1 MHMTPDPRRSRPGR
15 WAVLTFTI
23 LVVAACGQ
31 SPAPELILTHAAGV
45 TLDASQPGF
54 NTVAIG
60 GGRIL
65 ALADGIDPD
74 WLATGPTVIDV
85 EGAVVAPAFTDHH
98 VHLFNVGMALLNARD
113 GGRLAIDLS
122 GVTSLAAIESL
133 VRERA
138 ADLPAG
144 DWILG
149 GGWSQANWG
158 TGALPTGDV
167 LTRAAPSHPV
177 FLARTDGHAGW
188 VNAAALARGGVTR
201 STTSPAGGSIMHLP
215 GGEPSGI
222 LLERANELLT
232 PLLPAVADSDVVEAY
247 RLAAQAL
254 AERGVAEAY
263 DAGPL
268 VHPGMVALNAD
279 VERQVKLLVRADSI
293 EPLPLRINLMIPAP
307 SAYADSLLAARPP
320 VTQLSPR
327 IRITHIKLFADGA
340 LGSRAA
346 ALSHPYADDPSTQ
359 GVVRMET
366 SEIAEVA
373 RRALDQGLGVATHAI
388 GDAAVGRVLDAY
400 QQVLAERPDLDPR
413 RLRIEHFSYFREGDI
428 DRAVRLGVVLSIQSN
443 FNAYLDEEVPLGL
456 ARVGAANEPRVY
468 NWARLAAAGARL
480 AEGSDYFAMPGP
492 PLAGFAATLGR
503 KYAVGQAL
511 PDAEARRLAYR
522 ANAVRFEP
530 SGERTDGMLTVGAA
544 ADLVVWSADPFTIPR
559 DALGEVTAS
568 TVVNAGRVAV
578 PSAHR

>member
-1 MHMTPDPRRSRPGR
+1 M
-15 WAVLTFTI
+15 
-23 LVVAACGQ
+23 LVVAACSG
-31 SPAPELILTHAAGV
+31 STGPELVLTNATVV
-45 TLDASQPGF
+45 TLDGSPPGL
-54 NTVAIG
+54 NTIAIG

-65 ALADGIDPD
+65 ALTHGVDPE
-74 WLATGPTVIDV
+74 WLASKPRVIDV
-85 EGAVVAPAFTDHH
+85 GGAVVAPAFTDHH
-98 VHLFNVGMALLNARD
+98 VHLFNTGMALLNARD

-122 GVTSLAAIESL
+122 GVTSLATIESL

-138 ADLPAG
+138 ARLPAG
-144 DWILG
+144 AWILG

-167 LTRAAPSHPV
+167 LTRAAPLHPV

-188 VNAAALARGGVTR
+188 VNAAALALGGVAG
-201 STTSPAGGSIMHLP
+201 STASPAGGSIMHLP
-215 GGEPSGI
+215 GGEPTGI

-232 PLLPAVADSDVVEAY
+232 PLLPAVADSDVVDAY

-254 AERGVAEAY
+254 AERGVVEAY

-268 VHPGMVALNAD
+268 VHPGIVALNAD
-279 VERQVKLLVRADSI
+279 LERQVRLLLRADSI
-293 EPLPLRINLMIPAP
+293 APLPLRINLMIPAP
-307 SAYADSLLAARPP
+307 SAYADSLLAAGSP

-346 ALSHPYADDPSTQ
+346 SLSHPYADDPSTR

-366 SEIAEVA
+366 SEIAGIA

-388 GDAAVGRVLDAY
+388 GDAAVGRTLDAY
-400 QQVLAERPDLDPR
+400 QQVIAERPELNPR
-413 RLRIEHFSYFREGDI
+413 RLRIEHFSYFSEGDI
-428 DRAVRLGVVLSIQSN
+428 ARAVQLGVVLSIQSN
-443 FNAYLDEEVPLGL
+443 FNAHMDETVSLGL
-456 ARVGAANEPRVY
+456 ARVGATNEQRVY
-468 NWARLAAAGARL
+468 NWARLAAAGAPL

-492 PLAGFAATLGR
+492 PLAGFSATLGR

-522 ANAVRFEP
+522 SNAVRFEP
-530 SGERTDGMLTVGAA
+530 SGERTDGVLAVGAA

-559 DALGEVTAS
+559 DAFAEVTAS

-578 PSAHR
+578 PSSASLVCRP